1 MIMHRVVISIAVIL
15 TCCCAAWA
23 QGAATAT
30 IPTVEFCDLIRNA
43 ADYDGK
49 QVRVRVIYYSGFEM
63 SSVGSPNGRSCG
75 GKTMVWAEFD
85 GVYSQSKPEITK
97 RLRDSFYSITVD
109 ANSNIQDEWLLWETE
124 MLVTGTVH
132 KPNGRGYGHTNI
144 YSHEFLVFSVE
155 ELGTVKK
162 TDPLKTKK
170 P

>member
-1 MIMHRVVISIAVIL
+1 MVMQRVIISIGVML
-15 TCCCAAWA
+15 LCWGAARP
-23 QGAATAT
+23 QGAAIAP

-63 SSVGSPNGRSCG
+63 SRVGNPTGRSCG

-109 ANSNIQDEWLLWETE
+109 ASGNIQDQWLLWETE

-144 YSHEFLVFSVE
+144 YSHEFIMYSVE
-155 ELGTVKK
+155 ELGAVKK

-170 P
+170 S